1 MVAAGRLGCGI
12 AQVRGPVEVSQFDNR
27 RRGGLGNVN
36 GPGLD
41 RRRFL
46 LGSAGALLAASGA
59 PLLPAQSGGVL
70 RRIVASEI
78 TSLDPQRPTGQ
89 LTAELGP
96 ELFTGLTT
104 TDAAGRIAP
113 GCAASWTTSAD
124 GLNWTFRLRRGLAW
138 SDGRPLDARD
148 FLFTLRRYLAPA
160 TGVAQ
165 ATRLE
170 SIRGARELR
179 AGRQPATALGVQ
191 VIDPLTLLIRLEHPD
206 VELPLNLAAA
216 YCVPQHLIDSR
227 GREWAKPDLI
237 VTNGPYR
244 IESWAAGAKDVRLIR
259 NARFHDAASVA
270 IERVE
275 WLTGYDDTTR
285 LRLFRLGQVDIASIE
300 DMGNLALAR
309 RELGGMLRS
318 SAECALGAI
327 GLNTT
332 RKPLDRVPLRQALSI
347 ALDRAVLATRVRGLG
362 EQPWDAA
369 LPPGIPQYPPPLR
382 PEHAGWPMQRRIEA
396 ARALVAQAGISG
408 RLKLGA
414 GFPASPTVRKVFL
427 AVAAMW
433 KPIGIDLE
441 LLPLDGRAY
450 TAALQRG
457 DYDIFSY
464 AAFAVVPSAANF
476 LDRFVTD
483 SAENVTRHRNAEYD
497 RLIREAE
504 RQPTVAKRFALYREA
519 EKILLRDVP
528 FIPTWAGVSNRLVAK
543 RVRGW
548 VDHPGHAHPSRF
560 LALG

>member
-1 MVAAGRLGCGI
+1 MH
-12 AQVRGPVEVSQFDNR
+12 R
-27 RRGGLGNVN
+27 RN
-36 GPGLD
+36 
-41 RRRFL
+41 FL
-46 LGSAGALLAASGA
+46 KSGSAGALLATLGTSAALHAQGASI
-59 PLLPAQSGGVL
+59 L

-104 TDAAGRIAP
+104 TDAAGRIVA
-113 GCAASWTTSAD
+113 GCASSWSTSAD
-124 GLNWTFRLRRGLAW
+124 GLTWTFRLRKGLAW
-138 SDGRPLDARD
+138 SDGRTLDARD
-148 FLFTLRRYLAPA
+148 FLFTLRRYLAPE

-170 SIRGARELR
+170 SITGARDLR
-179 AGRQPATALGVQ
+179 LGRKNATGLGVSAP
-191 VIDPLTLLIRLEHPD
+191 DAATLVIRLEHPD

-216 YCVPQHLIDSR
+216 YCVPQHLIDAR

-244 IESWAAGAKDVRLIR
+244 IQSWAAGAKDVRLVR
-259 NARFHDAASVA
+259 NARFHDVGAVA

-300 DMGNLALAR
+300 DMGNLAMAR
-309 RELGGMLRS
+309 RELAGFLRS
-318 SAECALGAI
+318 SPECALGAI
-327 GLNTT
+327 GINVT
-332 RKPLDRVPLRQALSI
+332 RKPLDRAPLRQALSL
-347 ALDRAVLATRVRGLG
+347 AVDREVLATKVRGLG
-362 EQPWDAA
+362 EQAWDAA
-369 LPPGIPQYPPPLR
+369 LPPGIPQYPAALR
-382 PEHAGWPMQRRIEA
+382 PEFASWTMARRIEA
-396 ARALVAQAGISG
+396 ARALVAQAGITG
-408 RLKLGA
+408 RVKLGV
-414 GFPASPTVRKVFL
+414 GFPSSPTVRKVFL

-433 KPIGIDLE
+433 KPIGVDLE

-457 DYDIFSY
+457 DYDLFSY
-464 AAFAVVPSAANF
+464 GAFAVVPSAANF
-476 LDRFVTD
+476 LDRFVSD
-483 SAENVTRHRNAEYD
+483 SAENVTRHRNPEYD
-497 RLIREAE
+497 RLVREAE
-504 RQPTVAKRFALYREA
+504 RQATVEKRFGLYREA

-560 LALG
+560 LALT